1 MLISEFQW
9 RNSLAAGKPGNRE
22 PKMKNERPDN
32 SSFSVL
38 GSPVPRFAW
47 LSIWLSVWLLALSV
61 GVQTS
66 FSAQAD
72 QANPTASEKS
82 PSATDADDKPGGT
95 KITPDKFPEVDNLT
109 RLTIQ
114 TLVVCVLGV
123 IGLLA
128 LIVVGAR
135 RIRRMTRSP
144 LLKSKYDELEL
155 LREKYRREVEGLDT
169 PPPPSR
175 ESRR

>member
-1 MLISEFQW
+1 MPESRRANW
-9 RNSLAAGKPGNRE
+9 LA
-22 PKMKNERPDN
+22 
-32 SSFSVL
+32 
-38 GSPVPRFAW
+38 
-47 LSIWLSVWLLALSV
+47 IWLSLCLLALPV
-61 GVQTS
+61 GIDRAS
-66 FSAQAD
+66 SSKAD
-72 QANPTASEKS
+72 DAKPIASEKS
-82 PSATDADDKPGGT
+82 QSAAEADDKASGR
-95 KITPDKFPEVDNLT
+95 KITPDQFPEVDNLT

-123 IGLLA
+123 VALLA

-175 ESRR
+175 EKRR

>member
-1 MLISEFQW
+1 MPESRRANW
-9 RNSLAAGKPGNRE
+9 LA
-22 PKMKNERPDN
+22 
-32 SSFSVL
+32 
-38 GSPVPRFAW
+38 
-47 LSIWLSVWLLALSV
+47 IWLSLWLLALPV
-61 GVQTS
+61 GIDRAS
-66 FSAQAD
+66 SAQAD
-72 QANPTASEKS
+72 DAKPIASEKS
-82 PSATDADDKPGGT
+82 QSAAEADDKASGR
-95 KITPDKFPEVDNLT
+95 KITPDQFPEVDNLT

-123 IGLLA
+123 VALLA

-175 ESRR
+175 EKRR

>member
-1 MLISEFQW
+1 MSESRRANW
-9 RNSLAAGKPGNRE
+9 LA
-22 PKMKNERPDN
+22 
-32 SSFSVL
+32 
-38 GSPVPRFAW
+38 
-47 LSIWLSVWLLALSV
+47 IWLSLWLLAVPTGMDWASSV
-61 GVQTS
+61 R
-66 FSAQAD
+66 AD
-72 QANPTASEKS
+72 EANQTASEKS
-82 PSATDADDKPGGT
+82 PSTTEEDDKVGGK
-95 KITPDKFPEVDNLT
+95 KITPDQFPEVDNLT

-114 TLVVCVLGV
+114 TLVVCVVGV
-123 IGLLA
+123 VALLA

-175 ESRR
+175 EKRQ

>member
-1 MLISEFQW
+1 MPESRRANW
-9 RNSLAAGKPGNRE
+9 LA
-22 PKMKNERPDN
+22 
-32 SSFSVL
+32 
-38 GSPVPRFAW
+38 
-47 LSIWLSVWLLALSV
+47 IWLSLWLLALPV
-61 GVQTS
+61 GIDRAS
-66 FSAQAD
+66 SSKAD
-72 QANPTASEKS
+72 DAKPIASEKS
-82 PSATDADDKPGGT
+82 QSAAEADDKASGR
-95 KITPDKFPEVDNLT
+95 KITPDQFPEVDNLT

-123 IGLLA
+123 VALLA

-175 ESRR
+175 EKRR

>member
-1 MLISEFQW
+1 MSGLA
-9 RNSLAAGKPGNRE
+9 RNRRTGE

-32 SSFSVL
+32 FSFSVL
-38 GSPVPRFAW
+38 GFPVCRFAL
-47 LSIWLSVWLLALSV
+47 LSIWLLALPF
-61 GVQTS
+61 GVQ
-66 FSAQAD
+66 SASSARAD
-72 QANPTASEKS
+72 QANSTASEKS
-82 PSATDADDKPGGT
+82 PAATDSDDKPGGT

-175 ESRR
+175 ENRR

>member
-1 MLISEFQW
+1 MSG
-9 RNSLAAGKPGNRE
+9 LARSRRTGKPGNRE

-38 GSPVPRFAW
+38 GFPVSRFAL
-47 LSIWLSVWLLALSV
+47 LSIWVSLCLFALPF
-61 GVQTS
+61 GVQS
-66 FSAQAD
+66 GLSAQAD
-72 QANPTASEKS
+72 QAYPTTSDKS
-82 PSATDADDKPGGT
+82 QSATDADDKPGGT

>member
-1 MLISEFQW
+1 
-9 RNSLAAGKPGNRE
+9 
-22 PKMKNERPDN
+22 MKNECPDN

-38 GSPVPRFAW
+38 GSPVPRFA
-47 LSIWLSVWLLALSV
+47 LLGIWLSLCLFALPL
-61 GVQTS
+61 GVQS
-66 FSAQAD
+66 ALSAQAD

-82 PSATDADDKPGGT
+82 PASDADDKPGGT
-95 KITPDKFPEVDNLT
+95 KIAPDKFPEVDNLT